1 LNSVGWIL
9 GKNLGFRK
17 SSISSWQAAVT
28 ANFSAADK
36 PLALM
41 CALRSGGIYIDIG
54 FRHMQL
60 GIVLAILAP
69 IVNFHE
75 YHIYRRAFARAP
87 TYRIRQKSTGS
98 RRPINDIA
106 VPMILVFSA
115 SDIRI
120 ILSRLFFRLPA
131 ADILHNSK
139 SRYLFSIMYTLDHTC
154 SFEGG

>member
-1 LNSVGWIL
+1 LNSVGWIS

-120 ILSRLFFRLPA
+120 ILSRFGVLSPPR
-131 ADILHNSK
+131 
-139 SRYLFSIMYTLDHTC
+139 C
-154 SFEGG
+154 

>member
-1 LNSVGWIL
+1 
-9 GKNLGFRK
+9 
-17 SSISSWQAAVT
+17 
-28 ANFSAADK
+28 
-36 PLALM
+36 
-41 CALRSGGIYIDIG
+41 
-54 FRHMQL
+54 MQL

-120 ILSRLFFRLPA
+120 IRSRFGVLSPPA